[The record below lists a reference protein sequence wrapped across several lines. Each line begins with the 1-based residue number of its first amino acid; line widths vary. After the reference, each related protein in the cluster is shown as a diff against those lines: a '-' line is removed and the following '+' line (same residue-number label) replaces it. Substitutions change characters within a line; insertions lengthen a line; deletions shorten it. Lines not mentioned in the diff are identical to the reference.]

1 MTSRSYYSA
10 PLSDFLQESPDAIVG
25 QLSLQAAQASSSITD
40 LQLNAWKGQI
50 RILQANLNRL
60 PEAHIAFEYV
70 IPRMGKRVDVIVL
83 YAGRVFV
90 LEFKVGAGNYPAAAL
105 EQALDYAL
113 DLKNFHEQSHERE
126 IVPVLVAT
134 NAEETPQTIQKY
146 NDGVFQPLK
155 CNGDNYLDSIWVLNQ
170 QEGEFKPPVNALE
183 WLKSVYQP
191 TPTIVEA
198 AQALYAGHNVKDITR
213 SSADIPNLTATANA
227 IAAVIDGAKGGG
239 HKAIC
244 FVTGVPG
251 SGKTL
256 AGLNIASQRSDADA
270 GEHAVFLSG
279 NGPLVTVLQE
289 ALTRDKVASAKVQGE
304 RIRKSDAKAQTKAFI
319 QNIHHFR
326 DEYIK
331 DPSAPTDRIV
341 IFDEAQRAWTKDQTS
356 KFMEQKK
363 GIPDFD
369 QSEPEYLIGVMDRH
383 SDWSVIVCLVGG
395 GQEINTGEAGLSEW
409 FKALQQ
415 KYPHWRVFVSN
426 RLADPVYTNGHN
438 IYAGFTHG
446 QLTYKDEL
454 HLAVS
459 VRSYR
464 SERLSEFIGH
474 LLDCDRDSAWRLCK
488 EIQADYPI
496 VVTRDAEAAREWLR
510 ERARGSEGRGIIA
523 SSGGYR
529 LRPYGIDV
537 KRQIDPAAWFLND
550 TDDIRSSD
558 FLEDVGTEFDVQG
571 LELDWSCVAW
581 DANLRKTEDGWD
593 YRRFSGTA
601 WQMLKKEEGQRY
613 LLNSYRVLLTRARQ
627 GMVIFVP
634 EGDERDQTRLPE
646 FYDPVYEYLVSL
658 GISVQRGVGQP
669 DPV

>member
-1 MTSRSYYSA
+1 MTDRSYYSA
-10 PLSDFLQESPDAIVG
+10 PMSDFLQESPDSIVG
-25 QLSLQAAQASSSITD
+25 KLSQHAVKMSSSITD
-40 LQLNAWKGQI
+40 LQLNAWRGQVQ
-50 RILQANLNRL
+50 ILQANLSRL

-90 LEFKVGAGNYPAAAL
+90 LEFKVGGGNYPAAAL

-113 DLKNFHEQSHERE
+113 DLKNFHAESHERE

-134 NAEETPQTIQKY
+134 NAHEVPQTIRKFG
-146 NDGVFQPLK
+146 DGVFHPLK
-155 CNGDNYLDSIWVLNQ
+155 CNADNYLDSIWVLNQ
-170 QEGEFKPPVNALE
+170 QEGEFVPPVDALD

-213 SSADIPNLTATANA
+213 SSADIPNLTITANA
-227 IAAVIDGAKGGG
+227 IAEIIEEAKRSGR
-239 HKAIC
+239 KAIC

-256 AGLNIASQRSDADA
+256 AGLNIASQRSNAKK

-279 NGPLVTVLQE
+279 NGPLVMVLQE
-289 ALTRDKVASAKVQGE
+289 ALTRDKVQTAKSSGQTV
-304 RIRKSDAKAQTKAFI
+304 RKSDAKAQTKAFI

-331 DPSAPTDRIV
+331 DNHAPSDRIV
-341 IFDEAQRAWTKDQTS
+341 IFDEAQRAWTKEQTS
-356 KFMEQKK
+356 KFMAQKK
-363 GIPDFD
+363 GIPDFN
-369 QSEPEYLIGVMDRH
+369 QSEPEYLISVMDRH
-383 SDWSVIVCLVGG
+383 KDWSVIVCLVGG

-409 FKALQQ
+409 FTALKEKFTQ
-415 KYPHWRVFVSN
+415 WRVHVSD
-426 RLADPVYTNGHN
+426 RLADPVYTNGVD
-438 IYAGFTHG
+438 IYSGFTSE
-446 QLTYKDEL
+446 QLSYKEEL

-464 SERLSEFIGH
+464 SEQLSEFIGR
-474 LLDCDRDSAWRLCK
+474 LLDCNVEAARSLYKQIRN
-488 EIQADYPI
+488 DYPI
-496 VVTRDAEAAREWLR
+496 IVTRDADVARDWLR
-510 ERARGSEGRGIIA
+510 DKSRGSEGKGIIA

-537 KRQIDPAAWFLND
+537 KRSIDPAAWFLNES
-550 TDDIRSSD
+550 DDIRSSD

-571 LELDWSCVAW
+571 LELDWTCVAW
-581 DANLRKTEDGWD
+581 DANLRKTDDGWD
-593 YRRFSGTA
+593 YRRFSGTK
-601 WQMLKKEEGQRY
+601 WQQVKKEEAQRY

-627 GMVIFVP
+627 GMVIFLP
-634 EGDERDQTRLPE
+634 AGDERDQTRLPE
-646 FYDPVYEYLVSL
+646 FYDPVFEYLSSL
-658 GISVQRGVGQP
+658 GIGEL
-669 DPV
+669 

>member
-1 MTSRSYYSA
+1 MNDRSYYSA
-10 PLSDFLQESPDAIVG
+10 SMADFLQESPDSIVG
-25 QLSLQAAQASSSITD
+25 KLSQHAVKLSSSITD
-40 LQLNAWKGQI
+40 LQLNAWKGQVQ
-50 RILQANLNRL
+50 ILQANLSRL

-70 IPRMGKRVDVIVL
+70 IPRMGKRVDVIVI

-90 LEFKVGAGNYPAAAL
+90 LEFKVGEGNYPAAAL

-113 DLKNFHEQSHERE
+113 DLKNFHAQSHERE

-134 NAEETPQTIQKY
+134 NAKEVPQTIRKFD
-146 NDGVFQPLK
+146 DGVFHPLK
-155 CNGDNYLDSIWVLNQ
+155 CNADNYLDSIWVLNQ
-170 QEGEFKPPVNALE
+170 QEGEFIPPLDAID
-183 WLKSVYQP
+183 WLRSMYQP

-213 SSADIPNLTATANA
+213 SSADIPNLTITANA
-227 IAAVIDGAKGGG
+227 IAEVIESAKRGG

-256 AGLNIASQRSDADA
+256 AGLNVASQRSDAKE

-289 ALTRDKVASAKVQGE
+289 ALTRDKFQSAKDEGKP
-304 RIRKSDAKAQTKAFI
+304 IRKSDAKAQTKAFI

-331 DPSAPTDRIV
+331 DVRAPSDRIV
-341 IFDEAQRAWTKDQTS
+341 IFDEAQRAWTKEQTS
-356 KFMEQKK
+356 KFMAQKK
-363 GIPDFD
+363 GIADFN
-369 QSEPEYLIGVMDRH
+369 QSEPEYLISVMDRH
-383 SDWSVIVCLVGG
+383 EDWSVIVCLVGG
-395 GQEINTGEAGLSEW
+395 GQEINTGEAGLAEW
-409 FKALQQ
+409 FTALQDKFPQ
-415 KYPHWRVFVSN
+415 WKVYVSN
-426 RLADPVYTNGHN
+426 RLADPVYTNGED
-438 IYAGFTHG
+438 IYTGFTSG
-446 QLTYKDEL
+446 QLVYQEEL

-464 SERLSEFIGH
+464 SERLSEFVGK
-474 LLDCDRDSAWRLCK
+474 LLDCDVEAARRLYAEIRD
-488 EIQADYPI
+488 DYPI
-496 VVTRDAEAAREWLR
+496 VLTRDAGTAREWLR
-510 ERARGSEGRGIIA
+510 EKARGSEGTGIIA

-537 KRQIDPAAWFLND
+537 KRSIDPAAWFLND
-550 TDDIRSSD
+550 SDDIRSSD

-571 LELDWSCVAW
+571 LELDWTCVGW
-581 DANLRKTEDGWD
+581 DANLRKTKDGWD
-593 YRRFSGTA
+593 YRRFSGTK
-601 WQMLKKEEGQRY
+601 WQQVNKEEAQRY

-646 FYDPVYEYLVSL
+646 FYDPVFEYLVSL
-658 GISVQRGVGQP
+658 GIFTV
-669 DPV
+669 

>member
-1 MTSRSYYSA
+1 MSE
-10 PLSDFLQESPDAIVG
+10 FLLESPDSIVG
-25 QLSLQAAQASSSITD
+25 KLSQHAVKLSSSITD
-40 LQLNAWKGQI
+40 LQLNAWKGQVQ
-50 RILQANLNRL
+50 ILQAKLSRL

-70 IPRMGKRVDVIVL
+70 IPRMGKRVDVIVI

-90 LEFKVGAGNYPAAAL
+90 LEFKVGEGNYPAAAL

-113 DLKNFHEQSHERE
+113 DLKNFHAQSHERE

-134 NAEETPQTIQKY
+134 NAKEVPQTIRKFD
-146 NDGVFQPLK
+146 DGVFHPLK
-155 CNGDNYLDSIWVLNQ
+155 CNAENYLDSIWVLNQ
-170 QEGEFKPPVNALE
+170 QEGEFVPPVDAVD
-183 WLKSVYQP
+183 WLKSMYRP

-213 SSADIPNLTATANA
+213 SSADIPNLTITANA
-227 IAAVIDGAKGGG
+227 IAEVIEGAKSGSR
-239 HKAIC
+239 KSIC

-256 AGLNIASQRSDADA
+256 AGLNVASQRSDAKE

-289 ALTRDKVASAKVQGE
+289 ALTRDKVLSVKEKGQS
-304 RIRKSDAKAQTKAFI
+304 IRKSDAKAQTRTFI

-331 DPSAPTDRIV
+331 DERAPSDRIA
-341 IFDEAQRAWTKDQTS
+341 IFDEAQRAWTKEQTG
-356 KFMEQKK
+356 KFMAQKK
-363 GIPDFD
+363 GIADFR
-369 QSEPEYLIGVMDRH
+369 QSEPEYLISVMDRH
-383 SDWSVIVCLVGG
+383 DDWAVVVCLVGG

-409 FKALQQ
+409 FTAL
-415 KYPHWRVFVSN
+415 KEKFPHWSVFVSD
-426 RLADPVYTNGHN
+426 RLADPVYTNGDN
-438 IYAGFTHG
+438 IYTGFTSG
-446 QLTYKDEL
+446 QLIYREAL

-464 SERLSEFIGH
+464 SERLSEFVGK
-474 LLDCDRDSAWRLCK
+474 LLDCDIEAARRLYG
-488 EIQADYPI
+488 EIRGDYPI
-496 VVTRDAEAAREWLR
+496 VLTRDANVARDWLR
-510 ERARGSEGRGIIA
+510 EKARGSEGKGVVA

-537 KRQIDPAAWFLND
+537 KRSIDPAAWFLND
-550 TDDIRSSD
+550 SDDIRSSD

-571 LELDWSCVAW
+571 LELDWTCVAW
-581 DANLRKTEDGWD
+581 DANLRKSKDGWD
-593 YRRFSGTA
+593 YRRFAGSK
-601 WQMLKKEEGQRY
+601 WQQVKKEEAQRY

-634 EGDERDQTRLPE
+634 VGDVRDQTRLPE
-646 FYDPVYEYLVSL
+646 FYDPIFEYLVS
-658 GISVQRGVGQP
+658 VGVSFLET
-669 DPV
+669 

>member
-1 MTSRSYYSA
+1 MSDRSYYSA
-10 PLSDFLQESPDAIVG
+10 PISEFLIESPAAIVG
-25 QLSLQAAQASSSITD
+25 KLSQHAVRVSSSITEQ
-40 LQLNAWKGQI
+40 QLNAWKGQV
-50 RILQANLNRL
+50 RVLQASLSRL
-60 PEAHIAFEYV
+60 PDAHIAFEYV

-83 YAGRVFV
+83 YGGRVFV
-90 LEFKVGAGNYPAAAL
+90 LEFKVGEGNYTAAAL

-113 DLKNFHEQSHERE
+113 DLKNFHAQSHDRE

-134 NAEETPQTIQKY
+134 NAREVPQNIQKFG
-146 NDGVFQPLK
+146 DGVFHPLK
-155 CNGDNYLDSIWVLNQ
+155 CNADNCLESIWVLNEQ
-170 QEGEFKPPVNALE
+170 HGEFVPPVEADD
-183 WLKSVYQP
+183 WFKSIYLP

-198 AQALYAGHNVKDITR
+198 AQALYSGHHVKDITR
-213 SSADIPNLTATANA
+213 SSADVPNLTITANA
-227 IAAVIDGAKGGG
+227 ITAVIEDAKGGN
-239 HKAIC
+239 HRSIC

-256 AGLNIASQRSDADA
+256 AGLNIASQRSNAAA

-289 ALTRDKVASAKVQGE
+289 ALTRDKVASAKEQGE
-304 RIRKSDAKAQTKAFI
+304 KIRKSYAKAQTKTFI

-331 DPSAPTDRIV
+331 DERAPSDRIV
-341 IFDEAQRAWTKDQTS
+341 IFDEAQRAWTKEQTS
-356 KFMEQKK
+356 KFMVQKK
-363 GIPDFD
+363 GIADFN

-383 SDWSVIVCLVGG
+383 HDWSVIVCLVGG

-409 FKALQQ
+409 FNALQE
-415 KYPHWRVFVSN
+415 KFSSWKVFVSN
-426 RLADPVYTNGHN
+426 RLADTSYTNGED
-438 IYAGFTHG
+438 IYTGFSDG
-446 QLTYKDEL
+446 QLTYKEEL

-464 SERLSEFIGH
+464 AERLSEFVGR
-474 LLDCDRDSAWRLCK
+474 LLDCDIEGARLLF
-488 EIQADYPI
+488 EELREDYPI
-496 VVTRDAEAAREWLR
+496 VVTRDMEAAREWLR
-510 ERARGSEGRGIIA
+510 DKARGSEGKGIIA

-537 KRQIDPAAWFLND
+537 KRSIDPAAWFLNAS
-550 TDDIRSSD
+550 DDVRSSD

-581 DANLRKTEDGWD
+581 DANFRKTGDGWD
-593 YRRFSGTA
+593 YRKFSGTK
-601 WQMLKKEEGQRY
+601 WQQLKKVEGQRY

-634 EGDERDQTRLPE
+634 AGDERDQTRLPA
-646 FYDPVYEYLVSL
+646 FYDPIFEYLCSL
-658 GISVQRGVGQP
+658 GIGEV
-669 DPV
+669 

>member
-1 MTSRSYYSA
+1 MTDRSYYSA
-10 PLSDFLQESPDAIVG
+10 SLSEFLEESPSSIVG
-25 QLSLQAAQASSSITD
+25 KLSQHAVTLSSSITD
-40 LQLNAWKGQI
+40 LQLNAWRGQI
-50 RILQANLNRL
+50 EVLQSQLSRL
-60 PEAHIAFEYV
+60 PDAHIAFEYV

-90 LEFKVGAGNYPAAAL
+90 LEFKVGEGSYPSAAL

-113 DLKNFHEQSHERE
+113 DLKNFHAESHDRE

-134 NAEETPQTIQKY
+134 NAQEAPQNIRKFG
-146 NDGVFQPLK
+146 DGVFHPLK
-155 CNGDNYLDSIWVLNQ
+155 CNADNYLESIWVLNQ
-170 QEGEFKPPVNALE
+170 QEGDFVPPVDALD

-213 SSADIPNLTATANA
+213 SSADIPNLTITANA
-227 IAAVIDGAKGGG
+227 IASVIEDAKQNG

-256 AGLNIASQRSDADA
+256 AGLNIASQRSDAKE

-289 ALTRDKVASAKVQGE
+289 ALTRDKVESSKAQGE
-304 RIRKSDAKAQTKAFI
+304 TIRKSDAKAQTKAFI

-331 DPSAPTDRIV
+331 DERAPSDRIV
-341 IFDEAQRAWTKDQTS
+341 IFDEAQRAWTKQQTS
-356 KFMEQKK
+356 KFMAQKK
-363 GIPDFD
+363 GIADFD

-383 SDWSVIVCLVGG
+383 EDWSVIVCLVGG
-395 GQEINTGEAGLSEW
+395 GQEINTGEAGLQEW
-409 FKALQQ
+409 FNALQQ
-415 KYPHWRVFVSN
+415 RFPQWKVYVSD
-426 RLADPVYTNGHN
+426 RLSDHVYTNGID
-438 IYAGFTHG
+438 IYKGFDGG

-454 HLAVS
+454 HLSVS

-464 SERLSEFIGH
+464 SERLSDFIGK
-474 LLDCDRDSAWRLCK
+474 LLDCDISAARRLYV
-488 EIQADYPI
+488 EIQQEYPI
-496 VVTRDAEAAREWLR
+496 FVTRDADHAREWLR
-510 ERARGSEGRGIIA
+510 EKGRGSEGIGIIA

-537 KRQIDPAAWFLND
+537 KRSIDPAAWFLNSS
-550 TDDIRSSD
+550 DDVRSSD

-571 LELDWSCVAW
+571 LELDWTCVGW
-581 DANLRKTEDGWD
+581 DANFMKTREGWAYRK
-593 YRRFSGTA
+593 FSGTK
-601 WQMLKKEEGQRY
+601 WQQVKKEEAQRY

-627 GMVIFVP
+627 GMIIFIP
-634 EGDERDQTRLPE
+634 TGDERDQTRLPE
-646 FYDPVYEYLVSL
+646 FYEPIFEYLTSL
-658 GISVQRGVGQP
+658 GIEEI
-669 DPV
+669 